1 VARKNGNGEGSRPRE
16 RADGRWEARYWAGG
30 KRRSVYGSTRKEAA
44 DKLAKAIVNNEEPRT
59 TLTTPNITVRE
70 FFAQYDDAVRDTM
83 KRRSLETYRDIA
95 RLHLLPAFGNKKLKD
110 LTREHVQQMYSQK
123 RDAGL
128 SAARVRRIHG
138 VLSSVLNHAVRWR
151 LLYHNV
157 CKEVS
162 PPSVPAL
169 EIRPLN
175 REEANRF
182 LAAAQGDRYHAL
194 YVLGLTTGARIGEL
208 GGMFWSDLDL
218 DRRVMCVQRALIT
231 GRGGQTFEPPK
242 TPNSRRSVGLSQR
255 AIDAL
260 ERHRERQRGEGLPFE
275 GDSLVFTNTVGGPIN
290 PSHLLCRSFKPLLE
304 KAGLP
309 RTTFHAATRHTFCC
323 LALQQGINVRTI
335 SLAMGHSSVAFTLS
349 KYASYIPNYS
359 DTAVGLDEA
368 LGSSQP
374 RQEPF

>member
-1 VARKNGNGEGSRPRE
+1 VARENGNGEGGGPRQ
-16 RADGRWEARYWAGG
+16 RADGRWEARYWVGG
-30 KRRSVYGSTRKEAA
+30 TRRSVYGSTRKEAA
-44 DKLAKAIVNNEEPRT
+44 DKLAKAIANDEEPRT
-59 TLTTPNITVRE
+59 TPTTPNITVRE

-95 RLHLLPAFGNKKLKD
+95 RLHLLLALGNKKLKD
-110 LTREHVQQMYSQK
+110 LTRQQVQRLYSQK

-138 VLSSVLNHAVRWR
+138 VLSSALNHALRWR
-151 LLYHNV
+151 LIDQNV

-162 PPSVPAL
+162 PPRVPAP
-169 EIRPLN
+169 EIRPFN
-175 REEANRF
+175 AEEAKRF
-182 LAAAQGDRYHAL
+182 LTAARGDRYHAL

-208 GGMFWSDLDL
+208 GGLLWSDIDL
-218 DRRVMCVQRALIT
+218 DRRVMRVQRALII

-242 TPNSRRSVGLSQR
+242 TPNSRRSIGLSQR
-255 AIDAL
+255 AVEAL
-260 ERHRERQRGEGLPFE
+260 GCHAERQKVEGFAVE
-275 GDSLVFTNTVGGPIN
+275 GDSLVFTNTAGGLIN
-290 PSHLLCRSFKPLLE
+290 LSHLLCRSFKLLLE

-323 LALQQGINVRTI
+323 LALRQGINARTI

-349 KYASYIPNYS
+349 KYASYIPTYG

-368 LGSSQP
+368 LG
-374 RQEPF
+374 